1 MMNKSAVRLGLIYL
15 VIFVI
20 FYLFTLSKFSNLAG
34 SDSLFCIGT
43 SAFIGLIGLLI
54 LYVKKEV
61 DAFADTFRL
70 LIMITVQLLSFLS
83 ICLALIYTNQS
94 NQLVL
99 HLLALALAMIICQ
112 TIYIARQLKSTN
124 EF

>member
-1 MMNKSAVRLGLIYL
+1 MMNKSAVRLGSIYL
-15 VIFVI
+15 VIFVA
-20 FYLFTLSKFSNLAG
+20 FYLFTLSGFSNLSC
-34 SDSLFCIGT
+34 SDSLFCIGA

-99 HLLALALAMIICQ
+99 HLLALALAMIVVQ
-112 TIYIARQLKSTN
+112 TIYIAGQLKSTN

>member
-20 FYLFTLSKFSNLAG
+20 FYIFTLSKFSNLAG
-34 SDSLFCIGT
+34 FDSLFCIGT

>member
-99 HLLALALAMIICQ
+99 HLLALALVMIICQ

>member
-1 MMNKSAVRLGLIYL
+1 MNKSAVRLGLIYL

-34 SDSLFCIGT
+34 SDSLFCTGT

-99 HLLALALAMIICQ
+99 HLLALALAMIVCQ